1 MLHSAL
7 DDAPVEELARSLM
20 QVCQCRKKRQ
30 FEMHTM
36 CFFYTSQAGMEKKGM
51 TAQQQH
57 RPLRQ
62 QQQQHHPSQH
72 EVDITLVASPTR
84 HSHQA
89 RSSPSVSPVRAAANS
104 VPTGL
109 SIFDAID
116 AAADSAV
123 CDAVS
128 ANMARKMKSGAVSPL
143 SMKNSPNM

>member
-1 MLHSAL
+1 
-7 DDAPVEELARSLM
+7 M

-104 VPTGL
+104 VPIL
-109 SIFDAID
+109 QPILPQRNARDDVQLIAC
-116 AAADSAV
+116 AA
-123 CDAVS
+123 
-128 ANMARKMKSGAVSPL
+128 
-143 SMKNSPNM
+143 